1 LETLQMTDSRLYV
14 FRARAFAAAALVFM
28 AAAAAAQ
35 QAAPPAGPAAAK
47 RSWPL
52 TRPEATGYTET
63 SRYDDVIGFMKA
75 MAAASPRIHL
85 TTYGYTFEGRP
96 LPLAVIG
103 APGATPEQ
111 ALATGKTRIFIQGN
125 IHAGEVEG
133 KEAALWL
140 LRSIAKGERAAW
152 FQQVVLLINPIYN
165 ADGNERVSVRN
176 RGSQFGPI
184 GGMGQRA
191 NAENLDL
198 NRDNT
203 KLETAEARSL
213 ARLLTQYDPH
223 IAIDLHTTNGSDHGF
238 YLTYETSVS
247 PNTSPGIT
255 SLVRGDLLPSVTKA
269 VKAKHGWSYFYYGGP
284 TRSGERVWA
293 GDLDLYKPRYTQTY
307 FGIRN
312 RIGILS
318 ETYSY
323 ASFEDRIKADYRFL
337 EEIIN
342 YAVKNGE
349 AIRKATAAADAES
362 IVGTPQAVRG
372 RLVKTKDPVEVVLA
386 DVVDE
391 RNPYVP
397 DRPMRRRV
405 DGSERVETMPHLG
418 LVEATES
425 AVAPR
430 AYVISATPTAVPTPP
445 PGGSA
450 TAGAPAAAAQGRGAQ
465 GPPPGMAPGPQGPG
479 GRGGMGGG
487 FGRPMGNP
495 TSRVI
500 ASVVDRL
507 DAHGITYFKTA
518 KAMTFRGERFKIAST
533 EVAQAEYQGTHRLR
547 TMTGA
552 WESTEQEI
560 PAGSLVV
567 PMDQPLARLAFILFD
582 PRSDDGFMAWNIL
595 DAMLG
600 TTPAPEFYPVLRTME
615 TVAK

>member
-1 LETLQMTDSRLYV
+1 VIAARLFLAGV
-14 FRARAFAAAALVFM
+14 LLAPVPSLAS
-28 AAAAAAQ
+28 AQ
-35 QAAPPAGPAAAK
+35 DAAPPAKPAAAK
-47 RSWPL
+47 RAWPL
-52 TRPEATGYTET
+52 TRPEATGYAET
-63 SRYDDVIGFMKA
+63 SRYEDVIDFMKA

-96 LPLAVIG
+96 MPLAVIG
-103 APGATPEQ
+103 APGAAPEQ
-111 ALATGKTRIFIQGN
+111 VLATGKTRIYIQGN

-140 LRSIAKGERAAW
+140 LRSIARGERAAW
-152 FQQVVLLINPIYN
+152 LQNVVLLINPIYN

-176 RGSQFGPI
+176 RGSQFGPV

-191 NAENLDL
+191 NAQDLDL

-203 KLETAEARSL
+203 KMETPEARSL
-213 ARLLTQYDPH
+213 ARLMTQYDPH

-247 PNTSPGIT
+247 PNTSPAVAQ
-255 SLVRGDLLPSVTKA
+255 LVRNDLLPSVTKA
-269 VKAKHGWSYFYYGGP
+269 VKAKHGWDYFYYGGP
-284 TRSGERVWA
+284 TRQGERVWA

-323 ASFEDRIKADYRFL
+323 ASFEDRIKADYWFV
-337 EEIIN
+337 EEIVN
-342 YAVKNGE
+342 FAVKNGE

-362 IVGTPQAVRG
+362 IIGTPQAVRG
-372 RLVKTKDPVEVVLA
+372 KLVKAPDPVQVVLA

-405 DGSERVETMPHLG
+405 NGSERIESMPHLG
-418 LVEATES
+418 LVEGTETS
-425 AVAPR
+425 TAPR
-430 AYVISATPTAVPTPP
+430 AYVIPNVIV
-445 PGGSA
+445 
-450 TAGAPAAAAQGRGAQ
+450 APAAPAGPG
-465 GPPPGMAPGPQGPG
+465 GPPPAVVTPPAGGPPGPGGPPGSG
-479 GRGGMGGG
+479 GRGGQVGPFGGRG
-487 FGRPMGNP
+487 GGNP
-495 TSRVI
+495 TVRMI

-507 DAHGITYFKTA
+507 DAHGIKYFKTTRE
-518 KAMTFRGERFKIAST
+518 MTLKSERFKIASS
-533 EVAQAEYQGTHRLR
+533 EQAQAEYQGTHKLR
-547 TMTGA
+547 TLTGA
-552 WESTEQEI
+552 WEAADQML

-582 PRSDDGFMAWNIL
+582 ARSDDGLMAWNIL
-595 DAMLG
+595 DPVLG
-600 TTPAPEFYPVLRTME
+600 ATPAPEFYPVIRTME
-615 TVAK
+615 AIAK

>member
-1 LETLQMTDSRLYV
+1 V
-14 FRARAFAAAALVFM
+14 AAAVD
-28 AAAAAAQ
+28 
-35 QAAPPAGPAAAK
+35 
-47 RSWPL
+47 R
-52 TRPEATGYTET
+52 
-63 SRYDDVIGFMKA
+63 
-75 MAAASPRIHL
+75 
-85 TTYGYTFEGRP
+85 EGR
-96 LPLAVIG
+96 
-103 APGATPEQ
+103 
-111 ALATGKTRIFIQGN
+111 
-125 IHAGEVEG
+125 
-133 KEAALWL
+133 
-140 LRSIAKGERAAW
+140 AKH
-152 FQQVVLLINPIYN
+152 VVLLINPIYN

-176 RGSQFGPI
+176 RGSQFGPV

-203 KLETAEARSL
+203 KLETSEARSL

-269 VKAKHGWSYFYYGGP
+269 VKQKHGWNYFYYGGP
-284 TRSGERVWA
+284 TRSGERAWA

-323 ASFEDRIKADYRFL
+323 ASFKDRITSNYWFV
-337 EEIIN
+337 EEIVN
-342 YAVKNGE
+342 YAVTKGE
-349 AIRKATAAADAES
+349 AIRKATADADAES
-362 IVGTPQAVRG
+362 IIGTPQAVRG
-372 RLVKTKDPVEVVLA
+372 RLVKAKDPVEVVLA

-391 RNPYVP
+391 LNPYVP

-405 DGSERVETMPHLG
+405 DGSERVEVMPHLG

-430 AYVISATPTAVPTPP
+430 AYVISATPMAVAPP
-445 PGGSA
+445 PPASA
-450 TAGAPAAAAQGRGAQ
+450 APAGAPAAAAPGRGAQ
-465 GPPPGMAPGPQGPG
+465 GPPPGMGPGPQGPG
-479 GRGGMGGG
+479 GRGGMGGP

-495 TSRVI
+495 TARVI

-507 DAHGITYFKTA
+507 EAHGIKYFRTS
-518 KAMTFRGERFKIAST
+518 GETRFKGDRFRIAST
-533 EVAQAEYQGTHRLR
+533 ELAQAEYQGTHRLR
-547 TMTGA
+547 TMTGE
-552 WESTEQEI
+552 WQGTEQTI
-560 PAGSLVV
+560 PAGSLVI
-567 PMDQPLARLAFILFD
+567 PMDQPLARLAFILLD

-595 DAMLG
+595 DPMLAAS
-600 TTPAPEFYPVLRTME
+600 PAPEFYPVLRTME
-615 TVAK
+615 AVTR